1 MNRNYIGSLLRVLLL
16 VAVAWGCDSN
26 QETAHTH
33 AQRYTCPMHP
43 EIVRDE
49 PGSCPICG
57 MDLVPE
63 VTNGEAVVDSALRPL
78 LRPTNAQVIS
88 QMPTI
93 VPETGARI
101 VTLSAQGKVAYDT
114 REQVGVAS
122 RVAGRIEKIGIR
134 YNFQPVRKGQLLL
147 EIYSP
152 DLVAAQRELLY
163 VSRQDDNPALREGAR
178 QKLLLLGM
186 SAAQISDIVRTEKP
200 VYRVPVYSPAS
211 GYIVDQSVLA
221 TPSAAPSAALAGG
234 GAASGGG
241 GMNGM
246 SGGAA
251 STPAAAT
258 APTVGNA
265 PVLIREGQYL
275 SAGQTVFTIYKASS
289 LVADFYLDASL
300 TGEVKRGQ
308 KILYQSVAGDATL
321 QTGTI
326 GLVEPAQR
334 GGESFATA
342 RVYLRGSRLNPGQL
356 VRAEIPVVKERG
368 FWLPQS
374 ALVSLGTEWIVFKA
388 EGDVFTPKRVQTGL
402 SADGMVQVLDDLT
415 GWRVAKT
422 ASYLVDSESFI
433 RAPAN
438 L

>member
-1 MNRNYIGSLLRVLLL
+1 MNRNYIGSLLRLLLL
-16 VAVAWGCDSN
+16 VAVAWGCESR
-26 QETAHTH
+26 QEAAHEH
-33 AQRYTCPMHP
+33 SEQYTCPMHP
-43 EIVRDE
+43 QIVRDE

-57 MDLVPE
+57 MDLVPK
-63 VTNGEAVVDSALRPL
+63 TGSGEMAVDSALRPL
-78 LRPTNAQVIS
+78 LKSTNAQVIS
-88 QMPTI
+88 QVPTI
-93 VPETGARI
+93 APETGTRI

-114 REQVGVAS
+114 REQIGVAS
-122 RVAGRIEKIGIR
+122 RVAGRIEQIGIR

-186 SAAQISDIVRTEKP
+186 SAAQIADIVRTEKP

-211 GYIVDQSVLA
+211 GYIVDQSVVAAPA
-221 TPSAAPSAALAGG
+221 TAPSAAMAGG

-246 SGGAA
+246 GGGAA

-258 APTVGNA
+258 APNVGNA

-300 TGEVKRGQ
+300 AREVRRGQ

-326 GLVEPAQR
+326 GLVEPVQR

-342 RVYLRGSRLNPGQL
+342 RVYLRGSKLNPGQL
-356 VRAEIPVVKERG
+356 VRAQIPLVKEKG

-374 ALVSLGTEWIVFKA
+374 ALVSLGTEWVVFKA

-415 GWRVAKT
+415 GWRVAKS

-433 RAPAN
+433 RTPAN

>member
-1 MNRNYIGSLLRVLLL
+1 MNRNYIGSLLRLLLL
-16 VAVAWGCDSN
+16 VAVAWGCDSKK
-26 QETAHTH
+26 EAAHNH
-33 AQRYTCPMHP
+33 AEQFTCPMHP
-43 EIVRDE
+43 QIVRDE

-57 MDLVPE
+57 MDLVPQAE
-63 VTNGEAVVDSALRPL
+63 SGEEVVDSALRPL
-78 LRPTNAQVIS
+78 LKPTNAQVLS
-88 QMPTI
+88 EAPTI
-93 VPETGARI
+93 APETGTRI

-114 REQVGVAS
+114 REQAGVAS
-122 RVAGRIEKIGIR
+122 RVAGRIERIGIR

-186 SAAQISDIVRTEKP
+186 SAAQIADIVRTGKP
-200 VYRVPVYSPAS
+200 VYRVFVYSPAS
-211 GYIVDQSVLA
+211 GYIVDQSVVAAPA
-221 TPSAAPSAALAGG
+221 TAPSAAMAGG
-234 GAASGGG
+234 GAASSGG

-246 SGGAA
+246 GGGAA
-251 STPAAAT
+251 STTAAAT
-258 APTVGNA
+258 APNVGNA
-265 PVLIREGQYL
+265 PVLIREGQYVG
-275 SAGQTVFTIYKASS
+275 AGQTVFTIYKASS

-300 TGEVKRGQ
+300 AREVRRGQ
-308 KILYQSVAGDATL
+308 KILFQSVAGDAAL

-342 RVYLRGSRLNPGQL
+342 RVYLRGSKLNPGQL
-356 VRAEIPVVKERG
+356 VRAEIPVVTENG
-368 FWLPQS
+368 YWLPRS
-374 ALVSLGTEWIVFKA
+374 ALVSLGTGWIVFKA

-415 GWRVAKT
+415 GWRVART
-422 ASYLVDSESFI
+422 SSYLVDSESFI
-433 RAPAN
+433 RASAN

>member
-1 MNRNYIGSLLRVLLL
+1 M
-16 VAVAWGCDSN
+16 
-26 QETAHTH
+26 
-33 AQRYTCPMHP
+33 
-43 EIVRDE
+43 
-49 PGSCPICG
+49 
-57 MDLVPE
+57 
-63 VTNGEAVVDSALRPL
+63 DSALRPL

-114 REQVGVAS
+114 REQVSVAS

-163 VSRQDDNPALREGAR
+163 VNHQDDNPALREGAR

-211 GYIVDQSVLA
+211 GYIVDQSSVA
-221 TPSAAPSAALAGG
+221 APAAAPSAAAAGG
-234 GAASGGG
+234 GAGRGG

-246 SGGAA
+246 GGGAA
-251 STPAAAT
+251 STPAADT

-300 TGEVKRGQ
+300 AREVRRGQ

-326 GLVEPAQR
+326 GLVEPCLLY
-334 GGESFATA
+334 T
-342 RVYLRGSRLNPGQL
+342 SRC
-356 VRAEIPVVKERG
+356 V
-368 FWLPQS
+368 
-374 ALVSLGTEWIVFKA
+374 
-388 EGDVFTPKRVQTGL
+388 
-402 SADGMVQVLDDLT
+402 
-415 GWRVAKT
+415 
-422 ASYLVDSESFI
+422 
-433 RAPAN
+433 
-438 L
+438 

>member
-1 MNRNYIGSLLRVLLL
+1 MNRNCIGSLLRVLLL
-16 VAVAWGCDSN
+16 IAIAWGCKSK
-26 QETAHTH
+26 QEAAHNH
-33 AQRYTCPMHP
+33 AEQYTCPMHP
-43 EIVRDE
+43 HIVRDE
-49 PGSCPICG
+49 PGNCPICG
-57 MDLVPE
+57 MDLVPLE
-63 VTNGEAVVDSALRPL
+63 RSGETVVDSALRPL
-78 LRPTNAQVIS
+78 LKPTNAQVIS
-88 QMPTI
+88 EIPTI
-93 VPETGARI
+93 TPETGTRI
-101 VTLSAQGKVAYDT
+101 VTLSAQGKVSYDT

-122 RVAGRIEKIGIR
+122 RVAGRIEQIGIR

-163 VSRQDDNPALREGAR
+163 VSQQDDNPVLQEGAR

-186 SAAQISDIVRTEKP
+186 SAAQIADIVRTEKP

-211 GYIVDQSVLA
+211 GYIVDQSVVA
-221 TPSAAPSAALAGG
+221 TPAAAPSAAMGGG

-241 GMNGM
+241 MNGM
-246 SGGAA
+246 GGGAA
-251 STPAAAT
+251 STPEAAT
-258 APTVGNA
+258 TPTTGNA

-289 LVADFYLDASL
+289 LVADFYLDAAL
-300 TGEVKRGQ
+300 AREVKRGQ
-308 KILYQSVAGDATL
+308 KILYQSVAGDAVL
-321 QTGTI
+321 RSGTI
-326 GLVEPAQR
+326 GLVEPVQR

-342 RVYLRGSRLNPGQL
+342 RVYLRGSELHPGQL
-356 VRAEIPVVKERG
+356 VRAKIPVVKEKG

-374 ALVSLGTEWIVFKA
+374 ALVSLGTEWIIFKA
-388 EGDVFTPKRVQTGL
+388 EGDVFTPKRVRTGL

-415 GWRVAKT
+415 GWRVARS

-438 L
+438 F